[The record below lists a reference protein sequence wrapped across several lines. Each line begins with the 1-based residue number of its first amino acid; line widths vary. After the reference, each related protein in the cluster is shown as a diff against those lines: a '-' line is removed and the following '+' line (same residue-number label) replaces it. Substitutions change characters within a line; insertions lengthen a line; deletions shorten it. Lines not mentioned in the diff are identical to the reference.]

1 MKQVWIVGAMIA
13 SALIAGTALV
23 VGHDRAQQG
32 ARLGAHNA
40 PQAASG
46 LPWQI
51 QTLPGGRIQVMG
63 LILGSQA
70 STLADAQRIW
80 GSHVEVAVIAAP
92 GEGGSLEA
100 FVDPAQ
106 AGFISGKLVLT
117 LQAPADAIAGM
128 RQRAVKSE
136 FMESTTRKY
145 TLAPVDRLS
154 AAAYAVTAMAF
165 IPQANLDASMVI
177 DRFGTPAERRR
188 LGDDAEHFLYPDKG
202 LDLTLNR
209 RGKDVLQYVAP
220 SDFHKL
226 TAPLSR
232 P

>member
-1 MKQVWIVGAMIA
+1 MKQIWIVSAMIA
-13 SALIAGTALV
+13 GALIAGTVLV
-23 VGHDRAQQG
+23 VGHDGSQPN
-32 ARLGAHNA
+32 AHKA
-40 PQAASG
+40 TQPSSG

-51 QTLPGGRIQVMG
+51 QTLPGGQTQVMG
-63 LILGSQA
+63 LTLGGQA

-80 GSHVEVAVIAAP
+80 GSNVEVALIAAP

-100 FVDPAQ
+100 FIDPAQ
-106 AGFISGKLVLT
+106 AGFINGKLVLT

-128 RQRAVKSE
+128 RQRALKSE

-145 TLAPVDRLS
+145 TLSPADRQS
-154 AAAYAVTAMAF
+154 AAAYAITAMAF
-165 IPQANLDASMVI
+165 IPQANLDAAMVI
-177 DRFGTPAERRR
+177 DRFGTPAARRR
-188 LGDDAEHFLYPDKG
+188 VGEDAEHFLYPDKG
-202 LDLTLNR
+202 LDLTLNS

-226 TAPLSR
+226 TAPLNK

>member
-1 MKQVWIVGAMIA
+1 MKQIWIVSAMIA
-13 SALIAGTALV
+13 GALIAGSLLV
-23 VGHDRAQQG
+23 VGHDGAQRGTGPVAQS
-32 ARLGAHNA
+32 
-40 PQAASG
+40 ASN

-51 QTLPGGRIQVMG
+51 QTLPGGQTRVMG
-63 LILGSQA
+63 LTLGSQA
-70 STLADAQRIW
+70 STLADAQKIW
-80 GSHVEVAVIAAP
+80 GNNVEVALIAAP

-100 FVDPAQ
+100 FIDPAQ

-128 RQRAVKSE
+128 RQRALKSE
-136 FMESTTRKY
+136 FMESTTRKF
-145 TLAPVDRLS
+145 TLAPSDRQS
-154 AAAYAVTAMAF
+154 AAAYAITAMAF
-165 IPQANLDASMVI
+165 IPQANLDAAMVI
-177 DRFGTPAERRR
+177 DRFGPPAERRHA
-188 LGDDAEHFLYPDKG
+188 GEEAEHFLYPDKG

-226 TAPLSR
+226 TAPLKQ

>member
-1 MKQVWIVGAMIA
+1 MKQIWIVSAMIA
-13 SALIAGTALV
+13 GALIAGAALV
-23 VGHDRAQQG
+23 VGHDRSQPNT
-32 ARLGAHNA
+32 HNTTQ
-40 PQAASG
+40 PSSG

-51 QTLPGGRIQVMG
+51 QTLPGGQTQVMG
-63 LILGSQA
+63 LTLGGQA

-80 GSHVEVAVIAAP
+80 GSNVEVALIAAP

-100 FVDPAQ
+100 FIDPAQ

-117 LQAPADAIAGM
+117 LQAPADAIARM
-128 RQRAVKSE
+128 RQRALKSE

-145 TLAPVDRLS
+145 TLSPADRQS
-154 AAAYAVTAMAF
+154 AAAYAITALAF
-165 IPQANLDASMVI
+165 IPQANLDAAMVI
-177 DRFGTPAERRR
+177 DRFGTPAARRR
-188 LGDDAEHFLYPDKG
+188 VGEDAEHFLYPDKG
-202 LDLTLNR
+202 LDLTLNS

-226 TAPLSR
+226 TAPLNK